1 MRTIK
6 MIMLFTLA
14 VLFTPQIC
22 TAQEISATMDF
33 ENAEANV
40 TTVSNYVNAV
50 QNGDVQTMVAQSADD
65 AKIYGLSGSFA
76 QEMNP
81 AQLAE
86 YYKESF
92 ETTKHS
98 IDENTSYAP
107 IKVTGGI
114 NEGEWVMVWTT
125 DTISNKKTGQKIMIP
140 AQVTC
145 FLQDGKITMMAHY
158 YDQLN
163 VMTSMGYTL
172 QPPSQE

>member
-1 MRTIK
+1 MRTIRK
-6 MIMLFTLA
+6 IMLFTLT
-14 VLFTPQIC
+14 LFFTPLIFN
-22 TAQEISATMDF
+22 AQEISATMDF
-33 ENAEANV
+33 ENAEVNV
-40 TTVSNYVNAV
+40 AIVSNYVNAL
-50 QNGDVQTMVAQSADD
+50 QNEDVQTMVAQLADD
-65 AKIYGLSGSFA
+65 AKIYGLTGGPSNV
-76 QEMNP
+76 MNP
-81 AQLAE
+81 MQLSE

-92 ETTKHS
+92 TTTKHK

-125 DTISNKKTGQKIMIP
+125 DTISSKKTGQEIPIP

-145 FLQDGKITMMAHY
+145 FLENGKITMIAHY

-172 QPPSQE
+172 QPPSKE

>member
-6 MIMLFTLA
+6 MTMLFMLA
-14 VLFTPQIC
+14 VLLTPFIN
-22 TAQEISATMDF
+22 TAQEVSATMDF

-40 TTVSNYVNAV
+40 AVVSNYVNAV
-50 QNGDVQTMVAQSADD
+50 QNEDLETMIAQLADD
-65 AKIYGLSGSFA
+65 AKIYGLSGGPTNV
-76 QEMNP
+76 MNP
-81 AQLAE
+81 SQLSD

-92 ETTKHS
+92 ATSTHS
-98 IDENTSYAP
+98 IDANTSYAP

-125 DTISNKKTGQKIMIP
+125 DTISSKETGQEIAIP

-145 FLQDGKITMMAHY
+145 VVEDSKITMMAHY

-172 QPPSQE
+172 QPPTE

>member
-6 MIMLFTLA
+6 MTMFFMLA
-14 VLFTPQIC
+14 VFLTPIIN
-22 TAQEISATMDF
+22 TAQEFSATMDF

-40 TTVSNYVNAV
+40 AVVSNYVNAV
-50 QNGDVQTMVAQSADD
+50 QNEDLETMIAQLADD
-65 AKIYGLSGSFA
+65 AKIYGLNAGFSEA
-76 QEMNP
+76 MNP
-81 AQLAE
+81 SQLSE

-92 ETTKHS
+92 ATTKHS
-98 IDENTSYAP
+98 IDPNTSYAP

-125 DTISNKKTGQKIMIP
+125 DTISNKKTGQEIAIP

-145 FLQDGKITMMAHY
+145 VVEDGKIKMMAHY

-172 QPPSQE
+172 QPPTE

>member
-6 MIMLFTLA
+6 MTMLLTLI
-14 VLFTPQIC
+14 VLFMPLVNN
-22 TAQEISATMDF
+22 AQEISATMDF

-40 TTVSNYVNAV
+40 AVVSNYVNAV
-50 QNGDVQTMVAQSADD
+50 QNGDVETMVAQLAGD
-65 AKIYGLSGSFA
+65 AKIYGLNEVFTDA
-76 QEMNP
+76 MNP
-81 AQLAE
+81 SQLSE
-86 YYKESF
+86 YYKASF
-92 ETTKHS
+92 ATSKHS
-98 IDENTSYAP
+98 IDPNTSYAP

-125 DTISNKKTGQKIMIP
+125 DTISSKKTGQEIAIP

-145 FLQDGKITMMAHY
+145 VVEDGKIKMMAHY

-172 QPPSQE
+172 QPPTE

>member
-6 MIMLFTLA
+6 MTMLFMLA
-14 VLFTPQIC
+14 VLLTPLIN
-22 TAQEISATMDF
+22 TAQEVLATMEF
-33 ENAEANV
+33 ANGEANV
-40 TTVSNYVNAV
+40 AVVSNYVNAM
-50 QNGDVQTMVAQSADD
+50 QNEDVNTMVAQLADD
-65 AKIYGLSGSFA
+65 AKIYGLTGGPTNV
-76 QEMNP
+76 MNP
-81 AQLAE
+81 SQLSE
-86 YYKESF
+86 YYKASF

-98 IDENTSYAP
+98 IDPNTSYAP

-125 DTISNKKTGQKIMIP
+125 DTITSKKTGQEIAIP

-145 FLQDGKITMMAHY
+145 LVKDGKITMIAHY

-172 QPPSQE
+172 QPPTE

>member
-6 MIMLFTLA
+6 MTMFFMLA
-14 VLFTPQIC
+14 VFLTPLIN
-22 TAQEISATMDF
+22 TAQEFSATMVF

-40 TTVSNYVNAV
+40 AVVSNYVKAV
-50 QNGDVQTMVAQSADD
+50 QNGDLETMVAQLADD
-65 AKIYGLSGSFA
+65 AKIYGLSGGPTNV
-76 QEMNP
+76 MNP
-81 AQLAE
+81 SQLSE

-92 ETTKHS
+92 AATKHS
-98 IDENTSYAP
+98 IDPNTSYAP

-125 DTISNKKTGQKIMIP
+125 DTISNKKTGQEIAIP

-145 FLQDGKITMMAHY
+145 LVENDKITMMAHY

-172 QPPSQE
+172 QPPTE

>member
-6 MIMLFTLA
+6 MTMLFMLA
-14 VLFTPQIC
+14 VLLTPFINN
-22 TAQEISATMDF
+22 AQEISATMDF

-40 TTVSNYVNAV
+40 AVVSNYVNAV
-50 QNGDVQTMVAQSADD
+50 HNEDVETMVAQLADD
-65 AKIYGLSGSFA
+65 AKIYGLSGGPTNV
-76 QEMNP
+76 MNSS
-81 AQLAE
+81 QLSE
-86 YYKESF
+86 YYKDSF
-92 ETTKHS
+92 ETATHS
-98 IDENTSYAP
+98 IDSNTSYAP

-125 DTISNKKTGQKIMIP
+125 DTISNKKTGQEIAIP

-145 FLQDGKITMMAHY
+145 VVKDGKITMMAHY

-172 QPPSQE
+172 QPPTE

>member
-6 MIMLFTLA
+6 KIMFFTLA
-14 VLFTPQIC
+14 LFFTPLIFN
-22 TAQEISATMDF
+22 AQEVSATMDF
-33 ENAEANV
+33 ENAETNV
-40 TTVSNYVNAV
+40 TVVSNYVNAL
-50 QNGDVQTMVAQSADD
+50 QNEDVQTMLAQLADD
-65 AKIYGLSGSFA
+65 AKIYGLTGGPSN
-76 QEMNP
+76 EMNP
-81 AQLAE
+81 TQLSE

-92 ETTKHS
+92 ATTKHT
-98 IDENTSYAP
+98 IDENTAYAP

-125 DTISNKKTGQKIMIP
+125 DTISNKKTGQEIVIP

-145 FLQDGKITMMAHY
+145 ILKNGKIAMIAHY

-172 QPPSQE
+172 QPPSKK

>member
-6 MIMLFTLA
+6 MTMLFMLA
-14 VLFTPQIC
+14 VLLTPLIN
-22 TAQEISATMDF
+22 TAQEVSATMEF
-33 ENAEANV
+33 ANGEANV
-40 TTVSNYVNAV
+40 AVVSNYVNAM
-50 QNGDVQTMVAQSADD
+50 QNEDVDTMVAQLADD
-65 AKIYGLSGSFA
+65 AKIYGLTGGPTNV
-76 QEMNP
+76 MNP
-81 AQLAE
+81 SQLSE
-86 YYKESF
+86 YYKASF

-98 IDENTSYAP
+98 IDPNTSYAP

-125 DTISNKKTGQKIMIP
+125 DTITSKKTGQEIAIP

-145 FLQDGKITMMAHY
+145 LVKDGKITMIAHY

-172 QPPSQE
+172 QPPTE